1 MTTISHSL
9 SQLAPISLKEMK
21 QVQLMNRID
30 TKYLMSVDSFIA
42 IAPFLAG
49 RYCIQTINGKITAP
63 YQTLYFDTP
72 DINMYIVHHDRKMQ
86 RQKIR
91 TRRYR
96 NTYTTFCE
104 IKNKDNKGRTDK
116 LRIPILPEM
125 FETALN
131 DFNVQSFIKE
141 NLKYDI
147 SMLAPH
153 VENSFER
160 ITLVNVEKT
169 ERITIDS
176 NIEFKNHHTGKSAKA
191 TNLIIIEIKQE
202 GRSRSYFKELLL
214 NSHIQPKSFSK
225 YCLGTI
231 LTNSEVKY
239 NRFKM
244 KLRYIEKITG
254 TPFSQILQTNHNQ

>member
-9 SQLAPISLKEMK
+9 SRLSPISLEEMK

-30 TKYLMSVDSFIA
+30 TKYLTSVDSFAA
-42 IAPFLAG
+42 IAPFLADH
-49 RYCIQTINGKITAP
+49 YYIQTINGKITAP

-72 DINMYIVHHDRKMQ
+72 DIDMYLVHHDRKMQ

-96 NTYTTFCE
+96 NTLTTFCE
-104 IKNKDNKGRTDK
+104 IKNKDNKGRTNK

-125 FETALN
+125 FETALKN
-131 DFNVQSFIKE
+131 STVQAFVRE

-147 SMLAPH
+147 SLLVPH
-153 VENSFER
+153 VEIYFER
-160 ITLVNVEKT
+160 ITLVNIEKS

-176 NIEFKNHHTGKSAKA
+176 SIEFQNHYTGQNAKA

-202 GRSRSYFKELLL
+202 GRAHSYFKELLL

-231 LTNSEVKY
+231 LTNSKAKY
-239 NRFKM
+239 NRFKR

-254 TPFSQILQTNHNQ
+254 TPIFTNFTNKS